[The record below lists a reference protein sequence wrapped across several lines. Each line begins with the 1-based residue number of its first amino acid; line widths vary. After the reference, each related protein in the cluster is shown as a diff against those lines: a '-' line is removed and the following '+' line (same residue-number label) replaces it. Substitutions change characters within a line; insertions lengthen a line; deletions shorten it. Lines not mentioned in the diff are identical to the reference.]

1 MRLAIPSIGA
11 ETTPGSLL
19 GNHEA
24 VMRQFIKVVINNG
37 DYSALNDL
45 VHPDYVYRAPGQ
57 EMRGAEDI
65 QTLFETY
72 RSAFSDLKILINDL
86 IATDDRVAIAF
97 TLTGTHDGAL
107 MGIEATGKRVKV
119 NGTVFSRFEGG
130 KIIEEW
136 EILDQ
141 LSLIEQLGVACL
153 PARDHHAEPDHSC
166 HRIHR

>member
-11 ETTPGSLL
+11 ERTPGSLQPD
-19 GNHEA
+19 NHEA
-24 VMRQFIKVVINNG
+24 VMRQFVEVIINNG

-45 VHPDYVYRAPGQ
+45 VHADYVYRAPGQ
-57 EMRGAEDI
+57 EMRGAEEI
-65 QTLFETY
+65 QALFETY
-72 RSAFSDLKILINDL
+72 RSAFPDLHVLMNDL

-107 MGIEATGKRVKV
+107 MGLEATGKRVKV
-119 NGTVFSRFEGG
+119 NGTIFSRFEGG

-141 LSLIEQLGVACL
+141 LSLFEQLGMACF
-153 PARDHHAEPDHSC
+153 PA
-166 HRIHR
+166 